1 MWQALIQKC
10 DCGYSKETNGKSMNS
25 CSFKWSNS
33 EILWFGNIDGLWLQ
47 KKFDLQTKEGNKNTC
62 FLFVLFIQTTIVFP
76 GWAALGLS
84 AKACGKGRH
93 WQAQTLAIFQ
103 YHGLHLDNNDWDVTF
118 TWSWLKNW
126 GANGYQWTRQID
138 PRFSFWVFQH
148 RTDRK
153 KAQNIQNVESW
164 WIPSGV

>member
-1 MWQALIQKC
+1 MDYDSKRSLICKQRR
-10 DCGYSKETNGKSMNS
+10 
-25 CSFKWSNS
+25 
-33 EILWFGNIDGLWLQ
+33 
-47 KKFDLQTKEGNKNTC
+47 GNKNTC

-118 TWSWLKNW
+118 TDLIMAQKL
-126 GANGYQWTRQID
+126 GCQWVSMD
-138 PRFSFWVFQH
+138 PP
-148 RTDRK
+148 
-153 KAQNIQNVESW
+153 N
-164 WIPSGV
+164 